1 MSTRSPIHRRW
12 VALGAIPAAVALT
25 AGLSSAA
32 STGQGSGLRHRA
44 VAMTTVTFM
53 GDYTPAWPAQ
63 VPWNVAMSKG
73 WFKDAGLNIVYNLP
87 PTNAAPA
94 QLVGVGKE
102 DVTVSYTPDTLT
114 AASKGLDVKALA
126 AIWDR
131 NVEGIETF
139 DPGVK
144 TPQQLSGKKVAIYD
158 FPMAQLNWKTFST
171 HYGIKNVQM
180 VSEGNYGVPILLAG
194 KANAIDGAAGGE
206 LTDSQIRQHKKAT
219 FFVYNQA
226 NGIPNF
232 YWFIIDANGSW
243 LKKHSAAAKK
253 FVAVM
258 ECATKWSA
266 ANPAQAAAI
275 YYKTNLAAG
284 SEQLA
289 LQGWKDIV
297 GLETKP
303 FVANKPTGYMDPSI
317 WTSYLHFLTKAKF
330 LTSSVNL
337 SNVLTNNQYVPS
349 SLPSNCASI

>member
-1 MSTRSPIHRRW
+1 MNIPHLARRRTMRLASIST
-12 VALGAIPAAVALT
+12 AAVLLVTLA
-25 AGLSSAA
+25 ACSNA
-32 STGQGSGLRHRA
+32 STGASSGSGA
-44 VAMTTVTFM
+44 AGMTTVTFM
-53 GDYTPAWPAQ
+53 GDYTPAWAAQ
-63 VPWNVAMSKG
+63 VPWNVAMQKG

-139 DPGVK
+139 DPSVK
-144 TPQQLSGKKVAIYD
+144 TPQQLSGKSVAVYD

-171 HYGIKNVQM
+171 HYGIKNATM

-206 LTDSQIRQHKKAT
+206 LTDSQLREHKKAT
-219 FFVYNQA
+219 FFVYDA
-226 NGIPNF
+226 AHGIPDF
-232 YWFIIDANGSW
+232 YWFIIDANGNW
-243 LKKHSAAAKK
+243 LKSHTAAAHK

-266 ANPAQAAAI
+266 ENPTQAAAI
-275 YYKTNLAAG
+275 YYKRNIAAG

-289 LQGWKDIV
+289 VQGWKDIV
-297 GLETKP
+297 SLETSP
-303 FVANKPTGYMDPSI
+303 FVAGKPLGYMAPGI
-317 WTSYLHFLTKAKF
+317 WSSYVQFLSKAKF
-330 LTSSVNL
+330 LTAPVNL
-337 SNVLTNNQYVPS
+337 NNILTNNQYVPS
-349 SLPSNCASI
+349 STPSNCASI

>member
-1 MSTRSPIHRRW
+1 MNIPHTGSRRTTGL
-12 VALGAIPAAVALT
+12 ASISIAAVLSAAL
-25 AGLSSAA
+25 ASCSSAGTPGPSGGGAA
-32 STGQGSGLRHRA
+32 S
-44 VAMTTVTFM
+44 MTTVRFM
-53 GDYTPAWPAQ
+53 GDYNPAWAGQ
-63 VPWNVAMSKG
+63 VPWNVAMQKG

-94 QLVGVGKE
+94 QLVGTGNQ
-102 DVTVSYTPDTLT
+102 DMTVSYTPDTLT

-139 DPGVK
+139 NPSVK
-144 TPQQLSGKKVAIYD
+144 TPQGLSGKTVAVYS

-171 HYGIKNVQM
+171 HYGIKNVTM

-206 LTDSQIRQHKKAT
+206 LTDSQLRQHKKAT
-219 FFVYNQA
+219 FFVYNA
-226 NGIPNF
+226 AHGIPNF

-243 LKKHSAAAKK
+243 LKAHATAARK

-266 ANPAQAAAI
+266 QNPAQAAAI
-275 YYKTNLAAG
+275 YYKRNIAAG
-284 SEQLA
+284 SQQLA

-297 GLETKP
+297 SLESSPYVAGKP
-303 FVANKPTGYMDPSI
+303 LGYMDPGI
-317 WTSYLHFLTKAKF
+317 WSSYAQFLSKAKF
-330 LTSSVNL
+330 LTSPVNL
-337 SNVLTNNQYVPS
+337 SSVLTNNQYVPS
-349 SLPSNCASI
+349 SVPSNCASI